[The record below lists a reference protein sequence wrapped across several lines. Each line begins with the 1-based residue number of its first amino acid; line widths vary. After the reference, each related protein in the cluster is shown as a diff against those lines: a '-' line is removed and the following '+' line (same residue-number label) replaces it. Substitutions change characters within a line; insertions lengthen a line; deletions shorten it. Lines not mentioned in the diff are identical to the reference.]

1 MLEQARRG
9 TNWCVYARSSIPQ
22 TEETPRFI
30 FFLFFLKGEFMKKLL
45 LLGAIALSL
54 GTITGCSPD
63 KEYTMKIIETVKD
76 STGNVLAH
84 CEPVKTFKF
93 KHYVDIPDL
102 ESYEGID
109 TFIAKVGI
117 KTSYYCL
124 EGGKEVDNGRYEFLR
139 WTNEVKTEGTTGET
153 TEGTEASTTEG
164 TTGETLQ

>member
-1 MLEQARRG
+1 
-9 TNWCVYARSSIPQ
+9 
-22 TEETPRFI
+22 
-30 FFLFFLKGEFMKKLL
+30 MKKLL

-76 STGNVLAH
+76 STGNVLAY
-84 CEPVKTFKF
+84 CEPVKTFKS

-102 ESYEGID
+102 ESYEGLD
-109 TFIAKVGI
+109 TFIAKIGI

-139 WTNEVKTEGTTGET
+139 WTNEVKTEGTEASTSTSEPSTST
-153 TEGTEASTTEG
+153 TEGTE
-164 TTGETLQ
+164 GETL

>member
-1 MLEQARRG
+1 
-9 TNWCVYARSSIPQ
+9 
-22 TEETPRFI
+22 
-30 FFLFFLKGEFMKKLL
+30 MKKLL

-139 WTNEVKTEGTTGET
+139 WTNEVKTEGTEAST

>member
-30 FFLFFLKGEFMKKLL
+30 FLKGEFMKKLL

-102 ESYEGID
+102 ESYEGLD

-139 WTNEVKTEGTTGET
+139 WTNEVKTEGTE
-153 TEGTEASTTEG
+153 
-164 TTGETLQ
+164 GETL

>member
-30 FFLFFLKGEFMKKLL
+30 FFLKGEFMKKLL

-139 WTNEVKTEGTTGET
+139 WTNEVKTEGT
-153 TEGTEASTTEG
+153 EASTTEG
-164 TTGETLQ
+164 TEGETLQ

>member
-1 MLEQARRG
+1 M
-9 TNWCVYARSSIPQ
+9 
-22 TEETPRFI
+22 
-30 FFLFFLKGEFMKKLL
+30 LKGECKKKLL

-139 WTNEVKTEGTTGET
+139 WTNEVKTEGTT
-153 TEGTEASTTEG
+153 EGTEASTTEG
-164 TTGETLQ
+164 TEGETL